1 VAKTKSD
8 FMLAITQLAAEKNL
22 PREVVLGVVESALV
36 SAFRKNSFEANQN
49 ISVKVNPNSGQVTV
63 YAGKTA
69 VKKVTDPRIEI
80 SLGDALKYNE
90 YAQLGDEVQVE
101 DTPQDVGRIAAQ
113 TVKQVVLQRL
123 REAER
128 ELVFEEFAD
137 REGELVT
144 GIVQRIE
151 PRQIVLDLGRTEGVL
166 PAADQVKSE
175 HYRIGQRIKAFIVE
189 VNRTGKGPQVFV
201 SRTHRNLLRR
211 LLELEVPEINAGVI
225 ELKAIA
231 REAGHRSKVAVAARQ
246 PGIDA
251 IGSCVGLRGIRIQNI
266 VNELNGEKIDV
277 IEWHSDPATFIANA
291 LSPAQVVSVSVNSE
305 DKAATVIVPDRQL
318 SLAIGK
324 EGQNARLAARLTGW
338 RIDIKSAS
346 TAEAEAAK
354 VEEALLEEQELEP
367 EKAATGEAGEAVE
380 AEEPV
385 AQAVEEVVTEE
396 EGLEEEEEYVAE
408 EELPLEEVIVEEPV
422 TVIRFAEDILPDRV
436 LKGGKKAKKI
446 KGKIKVKD
454 EEKGKVAA
462 KPKKARAPKIELEE
476 VELEELEVPIEEE
489 KPDQAEASSSMT
501 PPDGLDLPVEV
512 EKPTKKKKGKT
523 KVKGEA
529 PSKGT
534 KPDTAKPKKARRAP
548 KVHRNEDELE

>member
-1 VAKTKSD
+1 MAKTKSD
-8 FMLAITQLAAEKNL
+8 FMLAVTQLAAEKNL

-36 SAFRKNSFEANQN
+36 SAFRKNSFAANQS
-49 ISVKVNPNSGQVTV
+49 ISVKVNPNTGQVTV
-63 YAGKTA
+63 YAGKT
-69 VKKVTDPRIEI
+69 VVENVVDPRREI
-80 SLGDALKYNE
+80 SLEDARKNNE
-90 YAQLGDEVQVE
+90 YAQLGDEIQVE
-101 DTPQDVGRIAAQ
+101 DTPRDAGRIAAQ
-113 TVKQVVLQRL
+113 TAKQVVLQRL

-137 REGELVT
+137 RESELVT
-144 GIVQRIE
+144 GVVQRID

-166 PAADQVKSE
+166 PAAEQVKSE
-175 HYRIGQRIKAFIVE
+175 HYRIGQRIKAYIVE
-189 VNRTGKGPQVFV
+189 VLRTGKGPQVIV

-211 LLELEVPEINAGVI
+211 LFELEVPEVNTGVI
-225 ELKAIA
+225 ELKAVA

-277 IEWHSDPATFIANA
+277 IEWHSDPASFIANA

-346 TAEAEAAK
+346 TAEAEAEAE
-354 VEEALLEEQELEP
+354 VEEEQP
-367 EKAATGEAGEAVE
+367 VE
-380 AEEPV
+380 TEEPI
-385 AQAVEEVVTEE
+385 AQATAADVTLVAPEELVTETE
-396 EGLEEEEEYVAE
+396 EPEEEYVAE
-408 EELPLEEVIVEEPV
+408 KELPVEKVAVSKPV

-436 LKGGKKAKKI
+436 LKDGKKAKKI
-446 KGKIKVKD
+446 RVKIKAKD
-454 EEKGKVAA
+454 EEKVKVAA
-462 KPKKARAPKIELEE
+462 KLQKARAPKIELEE
-476 VELEELEVPIEEE
+476 AELEELEVPIEEE
-489 KPDQAEASSSMT
+489 KLDQAEASSSMT
-501 PPDGLDLPVEV
+501 PPDGLDIPVEV
-512 EKPTKKKKGKT
+512 EKPIKKKKGKT

-529 PSKGT
+529 PDKVIT
-534 KPDTAKPKKARRAP
+534 QDTVKPKKARRAP
-548 KVHRNEDELE
+548 KVHRDEDEVE